1 MLVQIGKFLEKAG
14 TKIPTLAGLKVIG
27 YDYEEAIDALYENDQ
42 LSFILTTEKV
52 FYLFYYKK
60 IKE

>member
-1 MLVQIGKFLEKAG
+1 LEKAG

-27 YDYEEAIDALYENDQ
+27 YDFEEAIDALYENDQ